1 MGQRLKIFTE
11 KELDGLHLAMLREIG
26 VQIGVRAPT
35 ALSKKNLIKDILDI
49 QKGAVDPVVPSGRGA
64 PRKIQMDLD
73 NWKEEYEEDCYDPLN
88 PYRRVGGEK
97 QAWSLKDHTAD
108 EFEAEGVLDV
118 KPDGYGFIR
127 VNFYESSQKD
137 IYVSAQN
144 IRRYNLRGGDK
155 VRAHAKFSRE
165 SGNSAA
171 LQEVISVND
180 LSPEVFKHR
189 AKFDDLVPCY
199 PTRRLRLERKDEQE
213 LSLRL
218 MDVFTP
224 LGFGQRGLLV
234 APPRAGKT
242 TLLKT
247 LAQTIGDK
255 YPDAKLFVLLIDE
268 RPEEVTD
275 MQRSVNG
282 EVCYSTFDERALHH
296 THVAEMV
303 LSRAKRMVE
312 AGRDVI
318 ILMDSITRLA
328 RAYNAV
334 TESSGRTLAG
344 GVDPAAL
351 EGAKKFF
358 GAARN
363 IEEGGS
369 LTIISTALVETG
381 NRMDDVIFEEF
392 KGTGNM
398 EIHLSRALADRR
410 IFPAFDLVK
419 SGTRKEELLLTE
431 KETDVQYALRK
442 ILSERQDSLESL
454 LSLMKK
460 TQDNAEFL
468 KKAEAWIRLYD
479 KAQK

>member
-1 MGQRLKIFTE
+1 MNKRMRIFTE
-11 KELDGLHLAMLREIG
+11 KELGELHLSMLREVG
-26 VQIGVRAPT
+26 AQIGVKAPT
-35 ALSKKNLIKDILDI
+35 ALSKGDLIKEILDI
-49 QKGAVDPVVPSGRGA
+49 QRGVSDPVAPSGRGA
-64 PRKIQMDLD
+64 PRKIQMDLEP
-73 NWKEEYEEDCYDPLN
+73 WMEEFDSEKYDPEN
-88 PYRRVGGEK
+88 PYRCRSGESS
-97 QAWSLKDHTAD
+97 WTLNDHTAD
-108 EFEAEGVLDV
+108 EIETEGILDV

-127 VNFYESSQKD
+127 ANYYESSSKD
-137 IYVSAQN
+137 VYVSAQN
-144 IRRYNLRGGDK
+144 VRRYNLRSGDK
-155 VRAHAKFSRE
+155 VCARAKAAKGN
-165 SGNSAA
+165 GNSAA

-180 LSPEVFKHR
+180 LSPEVFRSR
-189 AKFDDLVPCY
+189 AKFDELIPCY
-199 PTRRLRLERKDEQE
+199 PTRRMRLERKEE
-213 LSLRL
+213 KEIALRL
-218 MDVFTP
+218 MDIFTP

-234 APPRAGKT
+234 APPKAGKT

-247 LAQTIGDK
+247 LAKSIEDN
-255 YPDAKLFVLLIDE
+255 YPDVKLFVLLIDE

-282 EVCYSTFDERALHH
+282 EVCYSTFDERAVNH
-296 THVAEMV
+296 TRVAELV
-303 LSRAKRMVE
+303 LNRAKRMVE
-312 AGRDVI
+312 AGRDVV

-344 GVDPAAL
+344 GVDPVAL

-419 SGTRKEELLLTE
+419 SGTRKEELLLSE
-431 KETDVQYALRK
+431 QERNIQYALRK
-442 ILSERQDSLESL
+442 ILAERQDSYMNLVAM
-454 LSLMKK
+454 MKK

-468 KKAEAWIRLYD
+468 KKADAWVKLYE